1 MEIRIQLIFLVKM
14 EYNKKFKRRINF
26 WAKIPLPAQYVARFS
41 PGRVEMG
48 IFGLA
53 KPAEGSALE
62 WR

>member
-1 MEIRIQLIFLVKM
+1 M